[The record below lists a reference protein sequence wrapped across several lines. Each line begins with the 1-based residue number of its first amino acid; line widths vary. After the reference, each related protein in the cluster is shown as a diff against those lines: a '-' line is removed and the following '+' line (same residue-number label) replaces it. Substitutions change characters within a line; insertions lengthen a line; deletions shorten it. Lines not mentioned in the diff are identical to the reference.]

1 MLTFT
6 LAALRARPA
15 TGASQA
21 LASAWNH
28 SGPLSAAADIDPPS
42 PSRPARSLATT
53 SAASLPAWSTGPGL
67 LTTVSGKREEGLTRL
82 AARPNL
88 GDYARR
94 AVRARRW
101 CPHLF
106 STSASLTRLVSLSQF
121 AAAPLAPTLRTTQFT
136 STSAA
141 LAAAA
146 PSPSPRSPTETA
158 AAEASS
164 AAAAAAAAL
173 LFRESWSRLEAKHG
187 SRLIAPKEIVWL
199 NGAPGSGKG
208 ANTPFI
214 LQSRSLSRSIT
225 MSDLLETS
233 PALKARIDAGDL
245 LPDSLVCDA
254 LLDAIFN
261 PETADGAGVLID
273 GFPRTATQVDLLKC
287 LYDKLSALSKSAA
300 GGPDEWRFPRPA
312 FRVVVLYVDE
322 EESVRR
328 QMARARLAAL
338 HNARTL
344 DAGSGDL
351 VKERPTDTDVA
362 KCKRRFEVFRTH
374 YSTCL
379 KLQRFFP
386 FTLIDALGSLED
398 TRAQIA
404 RELRY
409 QSSLDLD
416 ESTYAAIRHLP
427 LAADLVREARQALVA
442 SLDRAHARHSKIF
455 GRVLQEI
462 DLEVLPLL
470 KRCALAGHAEWR
482 TRSSLFASPVA
493 CKILIDVLTDRG
505 FAVSYTPRE
514 VITPVKVD
522 LTTGAIESER
532 VVIHAFRLSFE
543 RASVR
548 EAAATAL
555 PLAPTSA
562 ETAGSVIGGTEVP
575 DHLDASVRDTRKPRG
590 SLHDPVLW
598 EEAEEVEG
606 GGSGSTATSTAAP
619 GGG

>member
-1 MLTFT
+1 MAREERAPTSPSGRRGGHK
-6 LAALRARPA
+6 RARAP
-15 TGASQA
+15 
-21 LASAWNH
+21 
-28 SGPLSAAADIDPPS
+28 
-42 PSRPARSLATT
+42 
-53 SAASLPAWSTGPGL
+53 
-67 LTTVSGKREEGLTRL
+67 
-82 AARPNL
+82 
-88 GDYARR
+88 
-94 AVRARRW
+94 RARGRAPSSLNLLSQPALVLSQHAL
-101 CPHLF
+101 CP
-106 STSASLTRLVSLSQF
+106 LSQF
-121 AAAPLAPTLRTTQFT
+121 TSAPLLRPTAAGPFREADATGTASSLVLLRRLRATPTAGRAAA
-136 STSAA
+136 AA
-141 LAAAA
+141 AAAA
-146 PSPSPRSPTETA
+146 PSPAPASPNETA

-173 LFRESWSRLEAKHG
+173 LFRECWSRLEAKYG
-187 SRLIAPKEIVWL
+187 ARLVAPKEVVWL

-225 MSDLLETS
+225 MSDLLETL

-261 PETADGAGVLID
+261 PEAADGAGVLID

-287 LYDKLSALSKSAA
+287 LFDKLSALSKAAA

-338 HNARTL
+338 HNARVL
-344 DAGSGDL
+344 DAGAGEL
-351 VKERPTDTDVA
+351 VEERPTDTDVA

-416 ESTYAAIRHLP
+416 EATYAAIRHLP

-442 SLDRAHARHSKIF
+442 SLDRARARHSQLF
-455 GRVLQEI
+455 GRVLQAI
-462 DLEVLPLL
+462 DEEVLPLL

-482 TRSSLFASPVA
+482 TRSSLFSSAVA

-514 VITPVKVD
+514 VVTPVRVD

-532 VVIHAFRLSFE
+532 VVIHVFRLSFE

-548 EAAATAL
+548 EAASTAL

-575 DHLDASVRDTRKPRG
+575 EHLDAGVRDTRAGVGAGHRGSRG

-598 EEAEEVEG
+598 GEEEEDGAEG
-606 GGSGSTATSTAAP
+606 GERGGGGPAATST
-619 GGG
+619 GGV